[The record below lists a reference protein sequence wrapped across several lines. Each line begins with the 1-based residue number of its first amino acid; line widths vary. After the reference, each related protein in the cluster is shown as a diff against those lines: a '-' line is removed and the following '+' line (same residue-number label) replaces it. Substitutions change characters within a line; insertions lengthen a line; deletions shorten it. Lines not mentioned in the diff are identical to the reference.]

1 MSSHTMHPELTI
13 PAKMTDDHYALL
25 QRFWQNTDYLQAR
38 QLARITKRVDVVK
51 ALQEKVEVTA

>member
-1 MSSHTMHPELTI
+1 MTHPELTI

-38 QLARITKRVDVVK
+38 QLDRITKRVDVVK

>member
-1 MSSHTMHPELTI
+1 MTHPALTL

-25 QRFWQNTDYLQAR
+25 RRFWQNTDYLQAR
-38 QLARITKRVDVVK
+38 QLDRITKRVDVVK